1 MSLQLAAQHL
11 AHHGRGNDK
20 MLVHMTP
27 KEVSGLQQLAQAHG
41 GSLTVNPQT
50 GLPEAGVLDSLLPT
64 IIGAGLTYFS
74 GGAINPMMA
83 AGLVGGIQGVRT
95 GDLGKGL
102 MAGLGAYGGAGLA
115 AGLAETGV
123 GAMTTAGV
131 GDYTSS
137 LAEKGIYPTLESGAP
152 NPAFGE
158 AAGKLALE
166 SQKQALGASMGDKF
180 SAGFNAATASP
191 DAAMDFAKNNYKSG
205 LMALSPII
213 ADRMVQTTTPSQSTN
228 KPEIHP
234 FRYNENGTFTR
245 QSPIDASLFKG
256 FGYADGGMI
265 QDNSTGM
272 FNYAN
277 MQPAVNLNSGIGAA
291 HMANGG
297 VAHYEG
303 GGRVFVPDSTDNE
316 GGGTYMTPQEAQQY
330 LGGNSVYNQADL
342 IRAGATMPTTAATAA
357 ATPFSSNPLVMAQN
371 PAFTGTP
378 TAFPTNGGGLQP
390 IVPVAQALGL
400 GNTTPAAATPPP
412 GLTDQQIFD
421 WFKTNQGG
429 SDATINNAINQYKV
443 NLGQLSK
450 VTGVGLP
457 EITDRQNI
465 VNDITAFGNT
475 LTPTTVAPTNGIGGI
490 SAAVAAADKTAFGN
504 DAKWIAYLDSHKDAS
519 GKLDPISIF
528 EVSRATGIPEN
539 ALLARYDA
547 AKPGSVSL
555 GDGGG
560 GNVNTGSDGGGGDG
574 GGGLPPPFDG
584 GGGDTETTNTSSVS
598 LGDGGGGDTETPICA
613 KGYHYDPTTHTCVL
627 DVVTNTSSVSLGDGG
642 GGDTE
647 IPICAKGYHYDPKT
661 KSCVLDAV
669 TFTDGSTKTVV
680 PKVDVPTSIATAPTD
695 TLPTAIAGT
704 TGPAIVSGGT
714 TVNPNGTVTVSPRI
728 PDIPVGGFTGMSQ
741 VRDAYTKGGGSLGYV
756 PKAPKTIEEFYKQ
769 YGTQSG
775 GSKQAYD
782 YLFGKSSENPILHPY
797 TPTGE
802 IARPY
807 AESVLGYPSNKD
819 VSQKAFTFDPTTKK
833 YIKNPDF
840 IPMTYDKTSGKQIPG
855 RSLNQIRTDMNT
867 LKNDSDWLNYM
878 DTNHIEPQQ
887 IADATGLSIGEVLQ
901 HIEAARGNGGS
912 SGSGVTA
919 TSGTPTK
926 LPNGITATPLTQY
939 PGYSKGTDGKYYDKN
954 GNKVADTEAQVQQLI
969 NEVPLA
975 SGGIADIQMYSSGGI
990 GDLGSYSDGG
1000 RLLRGPGDG
1009 VSDSIPATIGKGRPA
1024 RLADGEFVVP
1034 ARIVSELGNG
1044 STEAGARKLYAMM
1057 DRVQNTRGRT
1067 IGKGKVATNTRA
1079 DKFLP
1084 V

>member
-27 KEVSGLQQLAQAHG
+27 KEVGGLQQLAQAHG
-41 GSLTVNPQT
+41 GSLTINPHT
-50 GLPEAGVLDSLLPT
+50 GLPEAGILDSLLPT
-64 IIGAGLTYFS
+64 IIGAGLSFIP
-74 GGAINPMMA
+74 GVGPLMA
-83 AGLVGGIQGVRT
+83 AGIVGSLQAART

-131 GDYTSS
+131 GDYANT
-137 LAEKGIYPTLESGAP
+137 LAERGIEAGTPQY
-152 NPAFGE
+152 GE
-158 AAGKLALE
+158 AAGKLALD
-166 SQKQALGASMGDKF
+166 SQREALGASMGDKL

-191 DAAMDFAKNNYKSG
+191 DAAMDFAKNNYRSG

-213 ADRMVQTTTPSQSTN
+213 ADRMVQTTTPPPSTN

-245 QSPIDASLFKG
+245 QPAIDASLFKG

-297 VAHYEG
+297 VAHYENG
-303 GGRVFVPDSTDNE
+303 GPIWIPDSSLDEGGISLYPSQLATYAGGRYAS
-316 GGGTYMTPQEAQQY
+316 A
-330 LGGNSVYNQADL
+330 A
-342 IRAGATMPTTAATAA
+342 PTAPTAPTAPAA

-443 NLGQLSK
+443 DLGQLSR
-450 VTGVGLP
+450 VTGIGLP
-457 EITDRQNI
+457 EITDRQGI

-560 GNVNTGSDGGGGDG
+560 GNVNTGSDDGGGGSINTGSVSLGDG
-574 GGGLPPPFDG
+574 GGGDI
-584 GGGDTETTNTSSVS
+584 NTGATGSVS

-669 TFTDGSTKTVV
+669 TLTDGSTKPVV

-704 TGPAIVSGGT
+704 TGPAIVGGGT

-782 YLFGKSSENPILHPY
+782 YLLGKSSENPILHPY